1 MDNGIGYR
9 AVHRMVV
16 VDNRMWIL
24 TVRLP
29 RAQDKEKT
37 RKANNKENRT
47 SRRWRRRGSRLIK
60 SSFPPARHSY
70 NVHLKNSEHWNPRE
84 PDSPLSLC

>member
-47 SRRWRRRGSRLIK
+47 RCCVEESTLNRAFFRLVICVGK
-60 SSFPPARHSY
+60 GVFHAPT
-70 NVHLKNSEHWNPRE
+70 
-84 PDSPLSLC
+84 